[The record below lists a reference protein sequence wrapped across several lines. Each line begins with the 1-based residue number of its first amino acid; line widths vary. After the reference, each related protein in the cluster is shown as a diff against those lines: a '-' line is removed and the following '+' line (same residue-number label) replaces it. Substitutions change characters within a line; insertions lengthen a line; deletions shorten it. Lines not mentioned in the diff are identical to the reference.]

1 LGESCG
7 ERIGRSIGERDFL
20 MVSPSENSLPFVES
34 IEEKKL
40 DPEDRLG

>member
-1 LGESCG
+1 LGESSRK
-7 ERIGRSIGERDFL
+7 RIGRSIGERDFL
-20 MVSPSENSLPFVES
+20 MVSASENSLPFVES